1 MGRHGLMIPAPDGAS
16 SVSVR
21 EGDDRVRDGNG
32 STLAAR
38 RTDHKSDVSRTS
50 TTSEEKDGRPIST
63 DSLHALRRCYGPPIH
78 PLFARGSGSHASVGR
93 DSSSWGRFR
102 A

>member
-1 MGRHGLMIPAPDGAS
+1 MGRHGLMIPVPCGTS

-21 EGDDRVRDGNG
+21 EGDDRVRNGNG

-38 RTDHKSDVSRTS
+38 RTDHKRGIRTS

-63 DSLHALRRCYGPPIH
+63 DSLQRLPAVHGPPIH
-78 PLFARGSGSHASVGR
+78 PLF
-93 DSSSWGRFR
+93 
-102 A
+102 